1 MKSKLSII
9 LIFTL
14 IVSCS
19 KKEEIKPVKWNFMDS
34 SFDDVRFGNQNLHM
48 LCMYDGF
55 ELRKLNDSTIV
66 LNLEIFKGWDQK
78 WEPFSDTLKLNKST
92 FKMDSI
98 GNTIEQ
104 KMNFKKNE
112 EIDFELIVNQ
122 KPGTN
127 DSIKFYDYKGKLSI
141 QTDDVDYFCEELYVK

>member
-1 MKSKLSII
+1 MKSKISII
-9 LIFTL
+9 LISIL
-14 IVSCS
+14 MISCS
-19 KKEEIKPVKWNFMDS
+19 KKEEIKPVKWDFMDS
-34 SFDDVRFGNQNLHM
+34 SFDDLTFGNQNLYM

-55 ELRKLNDSTIV
+55 ELRRLNDSTIII
-66 LNLEIFKGWDQK
+66 NLDIFKGWDQK

-92 FKMDSI
+92 FKTDSI

-104 KMNFKKNE
+104 KMNFNKNK

-122 KPGTN
+122 KQGIN

-141 QTDDVDYFCEELYVK
+141 KTDAFEYACEELYVK